1 MNHPNNSQQPNHN
14 PQDPRRNGAPPYGAP
29 YYPAAHPN
37 NTHPQYPGG
46 VPGNPPPGVNRNI
59 PGSVPGSAGFQSPG
73 GTPPA
78 PYRNGSP
85 GAPPGS
91 RGTTPTGGPANSG
104 AASDVMKRLKVDFPD
119 VPEKMLSVAVR
130 TRKTYDASLRWL
142 NTMKQRNLMPPPPAQ
157 NAMPAAQEKKPKP
170 TIRQKF
176 SHLAYQAPNQAP
188 QQQMPMQQMRFQ
200 TPQQQMQGYPP
211 QMQGYPPAMQ
221 GYPPAMQGYPPQM
234 QGYPPQMQGFPPQMQ
249 PPFGQPSPS
258 QAAPLAMQTPRR
270 NADEDD
276 FSDEETDDSDAYDPQ
291 EAAQFEARLLEF
303 LNTATPEAIADVSTQ
318 PMESVQALVKKRP
331 FVSLAQAGRVDV
343 APDPK
348 DAEQTETG
356 KRRRGAAKKAAGL
369 KIIDAARTTLR
380 GYEAVDSLIKECSR
394 LGKVVQRGINAWQLN
409 EETLEPQGG
418 TFFKEQPKLLS
429 EGTELKNYQQVG
441 INWLS
446 LLYKDKLSCI
456 LADEMGLGKT
466 LQVIAFLAHLKETGE
481 PGPHLVVCPAST
493 LENWLRELSKFCPSL
508 RVEAYYGGQP
518 ERQEI
523 RDAIFNNP
531 DSFDVMVTTYNLA
544 TGLKQDAGFLKSMGF
559 NVVVYDEG
567 HLLKN
572 SQSERYNKLM
582 KLKAKFRVLLTGTP
596 LQNNLRELVSL
607 LSFILPRLF
616 TENRDDL
623 LEVFK
628 YKAKATTDES
638 EKSRDDL
645 LSEQRISKAKT
656 MMQPFVMRRRKEQVL
671 AHLPPKTHEV
681 RFCDMT
687 DNQRTIYEREMMRNK
702 KGLRTATDQVSK
714 EEAQKGPKKQQKEA
728 GKQLDNVLMQLRKAA
743 LHPLLFREIYTD
755 EKLRQMAKDIMNE
768 EVYKAANETYI
779 FEDMQVMND
788 FELDRLCRQFPV
800 SLGEYV
806 LDEEHFYDS
815 GKVKD
820 MVSMVKPMVEKGDR
834 ILIFSQ
840 FTQVLDI
847 LQKILSL
854 LNIEYLR
861 MDGQTP
867 VEARQD
873 MIDQFHENDNLGVFL
888 LSTKAGGFGINLAVA
903 NTVIVFDLSFNPH
916 DDKQAEDRAHRVG
929 QKRPV
934 KVYRMITKKT
944 IEENI
949 LELANT
955 KLALDKQVSEDNNLD
970 GEDNI
975 DTEKEAYV
983 AGRLLGINHAQG
995 NEIEDDEDE
1004 EENNGNGADDEKKD
1018 IKTEQPAANSTLGV
1032 APSAPAPVP
1041 ARRGRKPRAHDSD
1054 SESDDD
1060 DHGDYD
1066 EEDEDE
1072 EEEAD
1077 YDEEDDDDLSPPQKR
1092 PRRAA
1097 RGAQQTQRRSRRA
1110 QF

>member
-1 MNHPNNSQQPNHN
+1 MNRSYNNQQPNQS
-14 PQDPRRNGAPPYGAP
+14 PQEAQRNGAPPNGHP
-29 YYPAAHPN
+29 YYPAAHPH
-37 NTHPQYPGG
+37 NTHPRYPGN
-46 VPGNPPPGVNRNI
+46 VPGNMTPGVNNN
-59 PGSVPGSAGFQSPG
+59 VPGAAPG
-73 GTPPA
+73 VPF
-78 PYRNGSP
+78 RNGSP
-85 GAPPGS
+85 AAPSGS
-91 RGTTPTGGPANSG
+91 RGTTPVGATAGSG
-104 AASDVMKRLKVDFPD
+104 AAADVMKRLKVDFPD

-157 NAMPAAQEKKPKP
+157 NATPAAASQEKKPKP

-176 SHLAYQAPNQAP
+176 SHLAYQAPPP
-188 QQQMPMQQMRFQ
+188 QTQQHIPMQQMRFQ

-211 QMQGYPPAMQ
+211 QMQGYPPQMQ
-221 GYPPAMQGYPPQM
+221 GFPPQMQGYPPQM
-234 QGYPPQMQGFPPQMQ
+234 QGYPPQMQSPY
-249 PPFGQPSPS
+249 GQPSRP
-258 QAAPLAMQTPRR
+258 QAAPLAMQAPRR
-270 NADEDD
+270 NVDEDD
-276 FSDEETDDSDAYDPQ
+276 FSDEETDDSDAYDPH

-318 PMESVQALVKKRP
+318 PMENVQALVKKRP
-331 FVSLAQAGRVDV
+331 FSSLAQAGRVDV

-348 DAEQTETG
+348 EAEQAESG

-671 AHLPPKTHEV
+671 AHLPPKTHDV
-681 RFCDMT
+681 KFCTMT
-687 DNQRTIYEREMMRNK
+687 ENQKTIYEREMKRNK

-714 EEAQKGPKKQQKEA
+714 EEAQQGTKKQQKEA

-743 LHPLLFREIYTD
+743 LHPLLFREIYDD

-800 SLGEYV
+800 SLGEYA

-815 GKVKD
+815 GKVKE
-820 MVSMVKPMVEKGDR
+820 MVAMVKPMVANGDR

-847 LQKILSL
+847 LQKVLSL

-873 MIDQFHENDNLGVFL
+873 MIDQFHENENLGVFL

-934 KVYRMITKKT
+934 KVFRMITKNT

-949 LELANT
+949 FELANT

-970 GEDNI
+970 GDDNI

-1004 EENNGNGADDEKKD
+1004 EDDKDSGANGEQKD
-1018 IKTEQPAANSTLGV
+1018 IKTEEPANQSVPAAQ
-1032 APSAPAPVP
+1032 SAPLP

-1054 SESDDD
+1054 SESDED

-1066 EEDEDE
+1066 EDD

-1077 YDEEDDDDLSPPQKR
+1077 FDEEEDDEATPPPQKR
-1092 PRRAA
+1092 PRRST
-1097 RGAQQTQRRSRRA
+1097 RGAQPTQRRSRRA